1 MIKLDLGNV
10 LLKPSHRRQVM
21 AWLKRSTR
29 LGERVGSFE
38 LVLHLR
44 RVKGQYEAQADVHD
58 SLGEFGCRSRQ
69 RNWRDAVR
77 DIAYTITLQLHD
89 QRLRRAG

>member
-44 RVKGQYEAQADVHD
+44 RVKGQYEVRADVRD
-58 SLGEFGCRSRQ
+58 SLGDFGCRSRQ
-69 RNWRDAVR
+69 RDWRDALR
-77 DIAYTITLQLHD
+77 DIAHAITLQLHD
-89 QRLRRAG
+89 HRVRGTA

>member
-1 MIKLDLGNV
+1 MIKLDLGSV

-29 LGERVGSFE
+29 LGERVGAYE
-38 LVLHLR
+38 LVLHMR
-44 RVKGQYEAQADVHD
+44 RVKGRYEVLANVHD
-58 SLGEFGCRSRQ
+58 SLGEFGCRARQ
-69 RNWRDAVR
+69 RHWRDALR
-77 DIAYTITLQLHD
+77 DIAHSITIQLHD

>member
-29 LGERVGSFE
+29 LGERVGAYE
-38 LVLHLR
+38 LVLHMR
-44 RVKGQYEAQADVHD
+44 RVKGRYD
-58 SLGEFGCRSRQ
+58 SLGEFGCRARQ
-69 RNWRDAVR
+69 RHWRDALR
-77 DIAYTITLQLHD
+77 DIAHSITIQLHD